1 MVGEVYSM
9 NGEDERVPLMT
20 SLGAAFEISP
30 KSSY

>member
-20 SLGAAFEISP
+20 SLDAAFEVSP